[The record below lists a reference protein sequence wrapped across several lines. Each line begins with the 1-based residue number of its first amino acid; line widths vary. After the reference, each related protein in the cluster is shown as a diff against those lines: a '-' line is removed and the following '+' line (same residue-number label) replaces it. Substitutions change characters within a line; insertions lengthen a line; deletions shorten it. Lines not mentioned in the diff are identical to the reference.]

1 MPRQKRS
8 VHRTKNPPPLGV
20 GSVNAGLSKN
30 EDEAPVGINGMAAD
44 LVGLAGII
52 VCAIQSEMGVPMDM
66 DNMAKMVSKFR
77 ADLLADVKR
86 RMQNE

>member
-1 MPRQKRS
+1 MKIDEIYKKIIES
-8 VHRTKNPPPLGV
+8 GEYDAFII
-20 GSVNAGLSKN
+20 AGLSKN

>member
-1 MPRQKRS
+1 MKIDEIYKQLNES
-8 VHRTKNPPPLGV
+8 GEYDALII
-20 GSVNAGLSKN
+20 AGLRKN

-86 RMQNE
+86 RMKNE